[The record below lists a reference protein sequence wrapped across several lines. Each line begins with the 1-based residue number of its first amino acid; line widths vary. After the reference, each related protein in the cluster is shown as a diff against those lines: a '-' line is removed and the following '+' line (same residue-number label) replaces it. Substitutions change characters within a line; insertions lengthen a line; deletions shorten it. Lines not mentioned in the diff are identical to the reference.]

1 MQEIAGYLTGIILIV
16 GFIPYLVDI
25 FRHKTKPERAS
36 WLIWGV
42 LGTIAFF
49 SQLASGASWSL
60 VLTGV
65 DTIIVLWIL
74 GLSIKDGVGGFTKLD
89 ITSLILAGI
98 GIIAWYFTHQPLAA
112 LLLVI
117 FVDAIGV
124 TLTII
129 KTYREPDT
137 ETMFAWLMASLA
149 GLLSVVAVGKIDQT
163 LLLYPAYIFLANG
176 LVAATIVLGKRRAKA
191 PEIS

>member
-1 MQEIAGYLTGIILIV
+1 MQEIAGYLTGVLLIV
-16 GFIPYLVDI
+16 GFIPYLLDI

-36 WLIWGV
+36 WLIWGI

-65 DTIIVLWIL
+65 DTLIVLWIL

-98 GIIAWYFTHQPLAA
+98 GLIAWYFTHQPLTA
-112 LLLVI
+112 LLLVL

-124 TLTII
+124 ILTII
-129 KTYREPDT
+129 KTYNEPET

-149 GLLSVVAVGKIDQT
+149 GLLSAVAVGKLDLT

-176 LVAATIVLGKRRAKA
+176 LVAATVIIGKKQTKQTQLN
-191 PEIS
+191 